1 MGIMKTCILIL
12 ALVFSV
18 FSTAATASPA
28 APDRQLH
35 SFATCAGRLSAVME
49 HQWMFDGAASE
60 QTKAQRAA
68 VIDLISAIMDPDQG
82 REVLH
87 WRLVAKHAQSVLLT
101 RATFNDDPADA
112 AWAQARAVRL
122 TQDCTG
128 LLLS

>member
-1 MGIMKTCILIL
+1 MGIMRTCILT
-12 ALVFSV
+12 FSV
-18 FSTAATASPA
+18 LLSVLTKEAAASPSA
-28 APDRQLH
+28 IDGQLR

-68 VIDLISAIMDPDQG
+68 VIDLISATMDPDEG

-112 AWAQARAVRL
+112 AWARARAVSL